1 MTKSYIHICR
11 YEYTNI
17 EYCCFPISISD
28 KFLFVVPTIHYLHHL
43 MAQPIACLQF
53 CHKCLLCD
61 KNYIKGKGG
70 QRPFC
75 GEEEKYV
82 GEVKENKIAILTQ
95 T

>member
-1 MTKSYIHICR
+1 
-11 YEYTNI
+11 
-17 EYCCFPISISD
+17 
-28 KFLFVVPTIHYLHHL
+28 

-61 KNYIKGKGG
+61 KNHIKGKGG

-82 GEVKENKIAILTQ
+82 GEVKENIIAILTQ
-95 T
+95 TEFEKEEGD